1 MAALVE
7 VARLPARPSAAC
19 VTLNRP
25 EAGNAMDERVL
36 KEIAGVFSGL
46 SIEKDLRA
54 VVVRGAG
61 KHFCAGAD
69 IEWMRRAGK
78 LKGTAARKDASLLI
92 QACRAVQECPVPVIA
107 RVHGA
112 VYGGGLGVLA
122 AADIGLAAEDARYCF
137 SECRLG
143 LVPAVIS
150 LFVLPKIGAQNAR
163 RYYMTAET
171 FTTAAA
177 LKMGLAHESAPEAEL
192 DARLEKILDGILA
205 NGPQAVRD
213 AKTLL
218 NRLPEASSRAAREK
232 LVLDTLLRRRSSP
245 EGQEGLT
252 AFLEKRRPSWSA

>member
-1 MAALVE
+1 MAELIE
-7 VARLPARPSAAC
+7 VCRYPGRPSVAC

-36 KEIAGVFSGL
+36 KEIARVFTGL
-46 SIEKDLRA
+46 SKEKDLRA

-78 LKGTAARKDASLLI
+78 LKGSAARKDASLLI
-92 QACRAVQECPVPVIA
+92 SACSAVQECPVPVIA

-112 VYGGGLGVLA
+112 VYGGGLGILA
-122 AADIGLAAEDARYCF
+122 AADIGLAAEDARYSF

-163 RYYMTAET
+163 RYYMTAEI
-171 FTTAAA
+171 FSTATARA
-177 LKMGLAHESAPEAEL
+177 MGLVHDGVPEAEL
-192 DARLEKILDGILA
+192 DARLEKFIDAILA
-205 NGPQAVRD
+205 NGPLAVRA
-213 AKTLL
+213 AKALL
-218 NRLPEASSRAAREK
+218 NRLPETASRSAREK
-232 LVLDTLLRRRSSP
+232 LVLDTLLRRRSSA
-245 EGQEGLT
+245 EGQEGLS
-252 AFLEKRRPSWSA
+252 AFLEKRRPTWVV